1 MDPNITRAGFHIGFY
16 VSFVSG
22 LLLLF
27 VERGTPEFA
36 ITALTFAIGLLFLAI
51 IVAVVKWEQWRKR
64 L

>member
-36 ITALTFAIGLLFLAI
+36 ISLLSFAIGMLFLVI
-51 IVAVVKWEQWRKR
+51 IVAVVKWEQWRR
-64 L
+64 RQ